1 MMNRLPSVVRSV
13 RGYSTSSNGLDF
25 LSGLMK
31 RIDNLNLDLKT
42 KQNAAAAAGASATAS
57 GPAAVFAKG
66 KKLSKP
72 QNLNKTTQFQSK
84 VALGNKGHPMLN
96 NRFEADDRKQRPNNY
111 RGNQQRHQ
119 KFKAIDR
126 KSVDNNAGGAFLD
139 ARPQQHSSES
149 TSNTATKSTTNASR
163 NGQTRQR
170 PQGTQR
176 MAGNRSKAPMRLP
189 RAQVG
194 QKDSVVKK
202 TLVSKPLVPSITGDH
217 FLYGK
222 PAAMGISLLSRV
234 AAVAKRSLLDSKYPY
249 KLPRSIIDQLEP
261 RPTMNN
267 RFLLKKD
274 FNLDVPVEPFVQ
286 NVNKVV
292 KGETE
297 QLVMSK
303 NASTKDSI
311 LAAELMRNQSLTM
324 EQKQH
329 IFDMTT
335 GLKTA
340 TEVLKT
346 AAWK

>member
-13 RGYSTSSNGLDF
+13 RGYSTSSSGLDF

-42 KQNAAAAAGASATAS
+42 KQNAAAAAATAT
-57 GPAAVFAKG
+57 GAGAAKAKKTG
-66 KKLSKP
+66 KP
-72 QNLNKTTQFQSK
+72 QNQNKTQQNQNK
-84 VALGNKGHPMLN
+84 IALANRGHPMLN
-96 NRFEADDRKQRPNNY
+96 NRFEAGDRKQRPNYKGN
-111 RGNQQRHQ
+111 NQQRQ
-119 KFKAIDR
+119 PRSNEGKPIER
-126 KSVDNNAGGAFLD
+126 KSVDAKTGGTFLD
-139 ARPQQHSSES
+139 ARPQKNSSEA
-149 TSNTATKSTTNASR
+149 TSKTTRANAPNANSQR
-163 NGQTRQR
+163 TQR
-170 PQGTQR
+170 PQRTQR
-176 MAGNRSKAPMRLP
+176 TAGNRSKAPMRLP

-202 TLVSKPLVPSITGDH
+202 TLVSKPLVPSITGDN

-234 AAVAKRSLLDSKYPY
+234 AAVAKRSLLESKYPY

-261 RPTMNN
+261 RRSMNN
-267 RFLLKKD
+267 RFILKKD
-274 FNLDVPVEPFVQ
+274 FNLDVPVEPFVKT
-286 NVNKVV
+286 VNKVV

-297 QLVMSK
+297 QLVVG
-303 NASTKDSI
+303 KDATAEQNLI
-311 LAAELMRNQSLTM
+311 ADELMRNQSLTM

-329 IFDMTT
+329 IFDLTT
-335 GLKTA
+335 GSKTA

>member
-1 MMNRLPSVVRSV
+1 
-13 RGYSTSSNGLDF
+13 
-25 LSGLMK
+25 MK

-42 KQNAAAAAGASATAS
+42 KQKAAASASGAASA
-57 GPAAVFAKG
+57 
-66 KKLSKP
+66 LSKP
-72 QNLNKTTQFQSK
+72 KKQNNGPSNKPSK
-84 VALGNKGHPMLN
+84 NQNTISLGSQGHPMLK
-96 NRFEADDRKQRPNNY
+96 NRFEAGERKQRPNYN
-111 RGNQQRHQ
+111 GNNNGKFQKTNQR
-119 KFKAIDR
+119 FNDR
-126 KSVDNNAGGAFLD
+126 KSTKPIERTSVDAKNGGAFLD
-139 ARPQQHSSES
+139 ARPQTHSSES
-149 TSNTATKSTTNASR
+149 NTKTPKSTSNSSSANSNF
-163 NGQTRQR
+163 NGQRNQR
-170 PQGTQR
+170 PQRTQR
-176 MAGNRSKAPMRLP
+176 TAGSRSKGPIRLP

-202 TLVSKPLVPSITGDH
+202 TLITKPLAPSITGDH

-222 PAAMGISLLSRV
+222 PAGMGISLLSRV
-234 AAVAKRSLLDSKYPY
+234 AAVAKRSLLESKYPY
-249 KLPRSIIDQLEP
+249 KLPRSIIEQLEP

-286 NVNKVV
+286 KVNQVV

-303 NASTKDSI
+303 NPSAKESAV
-311 LAAELMRNQSLTM
+311 AAELMRNQSLTM

-329 IFDMTT
+329 VFDMTA